1 MEKWM
6 AIPGYEGLYEVSDK
20 GNFRSLDRVVT
31 KRNGTRVRYK
41 GREVALDY
49 GKRNGYPVVHLC
61 KNGKAATLNAHRIV
75 AECFLGRV
83 DGKPYVNHKDGN
95 KKNCAASNLEWVTA
109 SENAIHAYKVLGRKH
124 PRLGTCGTKFS
135 PEEVRSIR
143 RDERPVRDIAKE
155 YETSPENIYNI
166 KRRKTYAIIED

>member
-49 GKRNGYPVVHLC
+49 GKRNAKYNV
-61 KNGKAATLNAHRIV
+61 RV
-75 AECFLGRV
+75 ARPKEKRGSR
-83 DGKPYVNHKDGN
+83 DR
-95 KKNCAASNLEWVTA
+95 
-109 SENAIHAYKVLGRKH
+109 RKH
-124 PRLGTCGTKFS
+124 DKFGFAS
-135 PEEVRSIR
+135 RVMKA
-143 RDERPVRDIAKE
+143 D
-155 YETSPENIYNI
+155 
-166 KRRKTYAIIED
+166 